1 MNCCQ
6 YLFLN
11 NVRQNADLMFSS
23 IQLMETLL
31 TELVQATWSH
41 MPGFSTTSIEP
52 QGGFLKPQ
60 PNQSRNRW
68 PNPQKNC
75 PGLKWAVAATFH
87 SGVKRSTYYGT
98 ISLDWVNSNITLQ
111 DELSKGRPQTMPH
124 LQTECCKQH
133 DQTQDTLCIDYLKRK
148 SCCWEGNFSC
158 QTDFFRN
165 SNSNSIKQDTL
176 LQT

>member
-11 NVRQNADLMFSS
+11 NVRENADLMISS

-68 PNPQKNC
+68 PNPQINC
-75 PGLKWAVAATFH
+75 PGHQWAVAATSH

-111 DELSKGRPQTMPH
+111 DKLHCLKVDSKQCRT
-124 LQTECCKQH
+124 
-133 DQTQDTLCIDYLKRK
+133 
-148 SCCWEGNFSC
+148 
-158 QTDFFRN
+158 FRQN
-165 SNSNSIKQDTL
+165 VVSSMISPRIRFVLTI
-176 LQT
+176 